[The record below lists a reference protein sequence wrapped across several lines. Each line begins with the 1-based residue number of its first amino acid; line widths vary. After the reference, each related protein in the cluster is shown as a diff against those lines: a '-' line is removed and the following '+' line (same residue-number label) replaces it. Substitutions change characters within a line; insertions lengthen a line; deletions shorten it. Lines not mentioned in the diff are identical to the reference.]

1 MDSIQAV
8 LFDLDGTVYV
18 GDQLVSGAKQTV
30 DCVRAQQKQVAFLTN
45 NSTKTREQIKQKLNG
60 FGIEVDLSSIYTSAS
75 VTGNYLAQHQIS
87 SVYCLGTDALKSELA
102 LQGIAIA
109 SDASV
114 SCVVIGMTHEII
126 EKDLAVI
133 REIARKS
140 DSLIIACNLDLS
152 YPDGSGSIA
161 TGCGQVVQQVEEAIQ
176 RRVDLV
182 LGKPSTYML
191 DEFVRDSGISY
202 ENIMIVGDSYKSDI
216 ELALQHGCV
225 PVLIDQC
232 ILQHDDCIVI
242 RDIQSVPELFALP
255 SVLQDVKEMQNERQ
269 LTNGILDPYQHLLR
283 NLKQVYIFGAQKLGE
298 KIYDQ
303 CHAAN
308 IEVLGFIDNDAK
320 KQGKTYK
327 GKTIFALDA
336 CKKHETI
343 IIASTT
349 YLGEIHRQLLEH
361 GYLNSIPFNI
371 LHLFNPEVFVNEPV
385 FVNMHKD
392 IADNKLRYI
401 SLYLLLSDDVSK
413 DTLCNLLESR
423 ISFNFHELE
432 YGSENHYFED
442 DIVKLGD
449 QEVFIDGGGYSGDTT
464 KAFIE
469 KVAGHY
475 KEIHIFEP
483 DEQLMNTAK
492 LDLEKYPNITYHP
505 KGLFSHDTQL
515 SFNLTGGLDGS
526 ISSEGRHT
534 IDATAIDSTI
544 KQKVTFIKLDI
555 EGAEEQALIG
565 AAEQLSTNRPKLAIA
580 CYHKAED
587 LWNLPKTVLKM
598 NPDYNLYFRHYSQS
612 ALETVLYCVQNK

>member
-18 GDQLVSGAKQTV
+18 GDQLISGAKQTV
-30 DCVRAQQKQVAFLTN
+30 DYVRAQQKQVAFLTN

-60 FGIEVDLSSIYTSAS
+60 FGIEVELSAIYTSAS
-75 VTGNYLAQHQIS
+75 VTGNYLVQHQIS
-87 SVYCLGTDALKSELA
+87 NVYCLGTDALKSELVS
-102 LQGIAIA
+102 QGISIA
-109 SDASV
+109 SNASV
-114 SCVVIGMTHEII
+114 SCVVIGMTYEITEI
-126 EKDLAVI
+126 DFAVI
-133 REIARKS
+133 REIAQKP

-161 TGCGQVVQQVEEAIQ
+161 TGCGQVVQQIEVTIQ

-202 ENIMIVGDSYKSDI
+202 ENIMIVGDSYTSDI
-216 ELALQHGCV
+216 GLALQYGCV
-225 PVLIDQC
+225 PVLIDQDV
-232 ILQHDDCIVI
+232 LHYDDCIVI
-242 RDIQSVPELFALP
+242 RDIQSVPELFSLP
-255 SVLQDVKEMQNERQ
+255 SVLRNVKKIQNEGQ
-269 LTNGILDPYQHLLR
+269 LIAGILDPYQHLLR
-283 NLKQVYIFGAQKLGE
+283 DLKQVYIFGAQKLGK

-303 CHAAN
+303 CCAAN

-320 KQGKTYK
+320 KQGRTYK

-361 GYLNSIPFNI
+361 GYLNSIPFNV

-385 FVNMHKD
+385 FINMHKD
-392 IADNKLRYI
+392 IAENKLKYI

-423 ISFNFHELE
+423 ISFNFHELK

-449 QEVFIDGGGYSGDTT
+449 QEVFVDGGGYSGDTT

-469 KVAGHY
+469 KVAEHY
-475 KEIHIFEP
+475 REIHIFEP
-483 DEQLMNTAK
+483 DGQLMNMAK
-492 LDLEKYPNITYHP
+492 LDLGKYPNISYHQ

-515 SFNLTGGLDGS
+515 TFNLTGGLDGS
-526 ISSEGRHT
+526 ISSEGGYT
-534 IDATAIDSTI
+534 IDATAIDSAV

-555 EGAEEQALIG
+555 EGAEEQALRG
-565 AAEQLSTNRPKLAIA
+565 AAEQLSTNQPKLAIA

-587 LWNLPKTVLKM
+587 LWNLPKTILEM

-612 ALETVLYCVQNK
+612 ALETVLYCIHK